1 MIFKLYC
8 IIFICHFFRKSL
20 LDVYSTVTKMNSQGM
35 SMLVETPEQY
45 LDIFQ
50 CLKDEICTNKLPPGY
65 YDLDLIKRRYAGYSD
80 HDSGRPSLEEDEFIY
95 PEESDREEVEVVA
108 YYTNIVTT
116 EERKDA
122 HDSTKKGD
130 TANYTI
136 ENRIQPKEQRIRTLP
151 LD

>member
-1 MIFKLYC
+1 
-8 IIFICHFFRKSL
+8 
-20 LDVYSTVTKMNSQGM
+20 
-35 SMLVETPEQY
+35 MLVETPEQY

-50 CLKDEICTNKLPPGY
+50 CLKDEVCTNKLPPGY

-80 HDSGRPSLEEDEFIY
+80 LDSGRPSLEEDEFIY

-116 EERKDA
+116 EERKDF
-122 HDSTKKGD
+122 SKKKGG
-130 TANYTI
+130 TANFTI

>member
-1 MIFKLYC
+1 MHC
-8 IIFICHFFRKSL
+8 IAFTYHFFRKNH

-50 CLKDEICTNKLPPGY
+50 CLKDEVCTNKLPPGY

-80 HDSGRPSLEEDEFIY
+80 LDSGRPSLDEDEFIY

-116 EERKDA
+116 EERKDF
-122 HDSTKKGD
+122 SKKKGG
-130 TANYTI
+130 TANFTI